1 MVTYWG
7 YSAAVRH
14 LMLLAELGSFEIYR
28 QSGKTGRGLRRNS
41 REGRVA
47 EPGRTPRFFIPFRV
61 GDDIGAYFHAVRPSH
76 HIPSRASMAYYFAI
90 SESEALRVRGDKPT
104 KRTKILYPSSPG
116 YAGSQSQVIRM
127 HGEGHTWHCKVLE
140 TRNHDGAKKTL
151 R

>member
-61 GDDIGAYFHAVRPSH
+61 GDDIDAYFHAVRP
-76 HIPSRASMAYYFAI
+76 HITYHPALVWRIILPSPKAK
-90 SESEALRVRGDKPT
+90 ALRVRGDKPA

-116 YAGSQSQVIRM
+116 YAGSQSQAIRM
-127 HGEGHTWHCKVLE
+127 HGEGRTWHCKALE